1 MLLAEVRGKTS
12 SDYIS
17 QQEMP
22 LITKFQ
28 QSVHK
33 RGWRDIE
40 RQILSRSHTATSQR
54 RKKLSECVAAYLSQ

>member
-1 MLLAEVRGKTS
+1 MLLAEVSGKTS
-12 SDYIS
+12 SDYIA
-17 QQEMP
+17 QQEML

-54 RKKLSECVAAYLSQ
+54 SKRLSECVGTYLSQ